1 VKEWLRALFGVGKTH
16 EWSKWELTQG
26 EILAFTMTKH
36 FVQRRKCK
44 TCGLIQERDLQPEFG
59 IERDLQPEFGIE
71 CFEVKQDAST
81 PVTAQGPENAN

>member
-1 VKEWLRALFGVGKTH
+1 MKEWLRALFGVGKTH

-59 IERDLQPEFGIE
+59 IE